1 MKKLALAALLTLA
14 GTTALAADPILVT
27 GAGATFPFPLYSK
40 WFSDYNKLFPDIRFN
55 YQSIG
60 SGGGIQQFTAGTVDF
75 GASDAP
81 MNEAEQAKAA
91 DAVHIPTVL
100 GAVVVTYNAPVQ
112 GLRLTPAVLADIF
125 LGKITKWNDPKVAAL
140 NPGTKLP
147 DAPFAVVRRS
157 DGSGTTYVFTDY
169 LSKVSPEWK
178 EKAGTGKSVSW
189 PVGLGG
195 KGNEGVTGL
204 VKQTPGS
211 IGYVELAYA
220 NQNKLPTALLQNK
233 DGNFVAP
240 SIAATSAAAA
250 GVAIPADY
258 KVSVT
263 NASGKDAWPIASF
276 TYLLVHTGREG
287 QGQGRGAGEVPLVGD
302 PRRAGDRRSPRVRA
316 PPRTGREDAGE
327 DHPGAQGPGQAGPRC
342 RQVGTAA
349 PPRRS
354 PPRRGPAIPATA
366 PGGGASPSSGEASSS
381 WPGSSSSSWVAS
393 PRRPGRTSAWG
404 GSCSRATG
412 IPSRRSSA
420 PCPSSTGRW

>member
-1 MKKLALAALLTLA
+1 MKKLALAALL
-14 GTTALAADPILVT
+14 ALAASTASAAPVLIT

-40 WFSDYNKLFPDIRFN
+40 WFSDYNKLHPDARFN

-81 MNEAEQAKAA
+81 MSAEEQAKAP
-91 DAVHIPTVL
+91 DVVHIPTVL
-100 GAVVVTYNAPVQ
+100 VAVVITYNAPVQ
-112 GLRLTPAVLADIF
+112 GLRLTPDVLADIF
-125 LGKITKWNDPKVAAL
+125 LGKITKWNDPRVATL

-169 LSKVSPEWK
+169 LSKISPEWK

-204 VKQTPGS
+204 VKQTPGA

-220 NQNKLPTALLQNK
+220 NQNKLSTAILRNK

-276 TYLLVHTGREG
+276 TYLLVH
-287 QGQGRGAGEVPLVGD
+287 QDAKDKVKGEELVKFLWWAIHD
-302 PRRAGDRRSPRVRA
+302 
-316 PPRTGREDAGE
+316 
-327 DHPGAQGPGQAGPRC
+327 GQA
-342 RQVGTAA
+342 TAA
-349 PPRRS
+349 PLEYAPL
-354 PPRRGPAIPATA
+354 PGPVVKMLEKTIQDLKVQGKPV
-366 PGGGASPSSGEASSS
+366 P
-381 WPGSSSSSWVAS
+381 VA
-393 PRRPGRTSAWG
+393 A
-404 GSCSRATG
+404 AK
-412 IPSRRSSA
+412 
-420 PCPSSTGRW
+420 

>member
-1 MKKLALAALLTLA
+1 MKKILAAALLIGGASVAVAEPL
-14 GTTALAADPILVT
+14 LIN
-27 GAGATFPFPLYSK
+27 GAGASFPYPLYSK
-40 WFSDYNKLFPDIRFN
+40 WFAEYNKQYPDLRFN

-75 GASDAP
+75 GATDAP
-81 MNEAEQAKAA
+81 MTAEEQAKAP

-125 LGKITKWNDPKVAAL
+125 LGKITKWNDPKIAAV
-140 NPGTKLP
+140 NPGTSLP
-147 DAPFAVVRRS
+147 DTAISVVRRS

-233 DGNFVAP
+233 EGNFVAP

-250 GVAIPADY
+250 GVTIPADY

-276 TYLLVHTGREG
+276 TYLLVHQDAKDR
-287 QGQGRGAGEVPLVGD
+287 AKGEALVKFLWWAIHD
-302 PRRAGDRRSPRVRA
+302 
-316 PPRTGREDAGE
+316 
-327 DHPGAQGPGQAGPRC
+327 GQA
-342 RQVGTAA
+342 TAA
-349 PPRRS
+349 PLEYAPL
-354 PPRRGPAIPATA
+354 PGPVVKMLEKTVQELKVQGKTVP
-366 PGGGASPSSGEASSS
+366 
-381 WPGSSSSSWVAS
+381 VA
-393 PRRPGRTSAWG
+393 GK
-404 GSCSRATG
+404 
-412 IPSRRSSA
+412 
-420 PCPSSTGRW
+420 

>member
-1 MKKLALAALLTLA
+1 MKKLALAAALA
-14 GTTALAADPILVT
+14 LVGGTALAADPVLVT
-27 GAGATFPFPLYSK
+27 GAGATFPYPLYSK
-40 WFSDYNKLFPDIRFN
+40 WFSDYNKLYPDIRFN

-75 GASDAP
+75 GATDAP
-81 MNEAEQAKAA
+81 MSVEEQAKAP

-100 GAVVVTYNAPVQ
+100 GAVVVTYNAPIQ
-112 GLRLTPAVLADIF
+112 GLRLTPAVLADVF
-125 LGKITKWNDPKVAAL
+125 LGKITKWNDARIAAV
-140 NPGTKLP
+140 NPGVTLP
-147 DAPFAVVRRS
+147 DAAIAVVRRS

-204 VKQTPGS
+204 VKQTPGA

-220 NQNKLPTALLQNK
+220 NQNKLPTAVLQNK

-250 GVAIPADY
+250 GVTIPADY

-276 TYLLVHTGREG
+276 TYLLVHRDAKDKAKGDALVKFLWWAIHEG
-287 QGQGRGAGEVPLVGD
+287 QA
-302 PRRAGDRRSPRVRA
+302 
-316 PPRTGREDAGE
+316 
-327 DHPGAQGPGQAGPRC
+327 
-342 RQVGTAA
+342 TAA
-349 PPRRS
+349 PLEYAPL
-354 PPRRGPAIPATA
+354 PGPVVKMLEKTIQELQVQGKTVPVA
-366 PGGGASPSSGEASSS
+366 AS
-381 WPGSSSSSWVAS
+381 
-393 PRRPGRTSAWG
+393 R
-404 GSCSRATG
+404 
-412 IPSRRSSA
+412 
-420 PCPSSTGRW
+420 